1 MTDDSPHAGDIT
13 GLPIFQPTSTD
24 DEDTNSARHASRRSP
39 REILSSF
46 PTTGAAPPPP
56 PGQPA
61 APAATPPTV
70 ETLHADTP
78 HTATPFDN
86 GPGFGWDMV
95 RIFRKR
101 AAERLSTQITNA
113 EQLTEAER
121 RASGHQIIQDL
132 VNEDASER
140 TNRGDQSL
148 SINDREAF
156 AKAIY
161 DALFGLGRLQPYVDD
176 DTIENVEVYGA
187 DQVVVERS
195 NGRLDFMPP
204 AVDSVAELNEFL
216 QFLGARGGARER
228 SFSEANPELHL
239 NLHGGYR
246 MAAVGWISHTTVIT
260 IRRHRLVD
268 IDLDKLVTTETLTPD
283 MARFLIAAVKAKR
296 SILVAGGMGY
306 GKTTLIRAL
315 ANAID
320 PLEKLGTI
328 ETEYELH
335 LHHMP
340 ERHKRIIA
348 WEARPG
354 SGEREADG
362 TRAGE
367 VTLDDLVFGALRQ
380 NLDRMI
386 VGEVRGKEVLPMFKA
401 MQSGAGSLSTTHAHS
416 ARAAIERLVTCAMEA
431 GSHVTEDFAYR
442 QIAEHI
448 DIIVHLNRRDVRNG
462 DGTFRRRRY
471 IDEIVAVEP
480 GEHGRPAL
488 TDVFTDNGNGQVTP
502 GNIPPQWIDDLTEH
516 GYDPTGF
523 QAGARA

>member
-1 MTDDSPHAGDIT
+1 MTDDSPHTGDIT
-13 GLPIFQPTSTD
+13 SLPIFDTTPRP
-24 DEDTNSARHASRRSP
+24 DEPGNPARHAARRSP
-39 REILSSF
+39 REILSAF
-46 PTTGAAPPPP
+46 PTSTTPPPP
-56 PGQPA
+56 PVPVE
-61 APAATPPTV
+61 APPTTPLLPPTV
-70 ETLHADTP
+70 ETLHAAQP
-78 HTATPFDN
+78 AAPAHDN

-95 RIFRKR
+95 RIFRIR

-113 EQLTEAER
+113 DKLTDAQR
-121 RASGHQIIQDL
+121 RARGHQIIQDL

-140 TNRGDQSL
+140 TLRGEPSL
-148 SINDREAF
+148 SIEDREAF
-156 AKAIY
+156 AKAVY
-161 DALFGLGRLQPYVDD
+161 DALFGLGRLQPYIDD
-176 DTIENVEVYGA
+176 DDVENVEVYGA

-204 AVDSVAELNEFL
+204 AADSVAELNEFL
-216 QFLGARGGARER
+216 QFLATRGGARER
-228 SFSEANPELHL
+228 SFSEASPELHL

-268 IDLDKLVTTETLTPD
+268 IDLDDLVQRDTLTPD

-296 SILVAGGMGY
+296 SVLVAGGQGF

-328 ETEYELH
+328 ETEYELL
-335 LHHMP
+335 LHKMP
-340 ERHKRIIA
+340 ERHRRIIA

-354 SGEREADG
+354 SGERQADG
-362 TRAGE
+362 SRAGE
-367 VTLDDLVFGALRQ
+367 VTLDQLVFGALRQ

-431 GSHVTEDFAYR
+431 GSHVTEEFAYR

-448 DIIVHLNRRDVRNG
+448 DIIVHLNRRDVRTA
-462 DGTFRRRRY
+462 DGTYRRRY

-488 TDVFTDNGNGQVTP
+488 TDVFTDNGGGQVTR
-502 GNIPPQWIDDLTEH
+502 GAIPPQWIDDLIEH